1 MGNAGVGPGHAQATP
16 RPQAEQISGSV
27 ASSVSQ
33 GDGTSLLSDHR
44 CGALMGTRTT
54 KNKHREDIGFP
65 GSAVPPPE
73 GWGSSDSCITRASE
87 RSWRAWLLVQA
98 LRPSVSGDLALG
110 LLDLWPPERAEAG
123 PASPGLPSPKAP
135 APPRALSEQGLRNS
149 GLQGQQE
156 HGCRRGKV
164 REASLR
170 SALRMDRPL
179 NPQTQRHRL
188 QTNDKRATSGCKCVE
203 VLQDTFYLFPIYN
216 VLMKGHSTHL
226 ELEKLRLKEP

>member
-1 MGNAGVGPGHAQATP
+1 MARVSCLISAVALSWGHGQRRTSTGKTSAFLAQPCPLRRAGGPQTPASHEPQSAPGGPGSWC
-16 RPQAEQISGSV
+16 RPCAP
-27 ASSVSQ
+27 A
-33 GDGTSLLSDHR
+33 
-44 CGALMGTRTT
+44 
-54 KNKHREDIGFP
+54 
-65 GSAVPPPE
+65 
-73 GWGSSDSCITRASE
+73 
-87 RSWRAWLLVQA
+87 
-98 LRPSVSGDLALG
+98 VSGDLALG

-203 VLQDTFYLFPIYN
+203 VLQGTFYLFPIYN